1 MKRKGVCYDVGR
13 VMFGNN
19 WRPTFDLNVIKRE
32 IEIIKNDLHCNS
44 IRICGLDIDR
54 LVTASEYVLK
64 QGLEVWFSPEMWDKS
79 QEETHEYIIK
89 AAKAAEEL
97 RENHADKNIIYS
109 LGSELTLFMQGIVE
123 GDNFMERMN
132 NPTFWENI
140 KAGKHNKPLNDF
152 LSKANKSVREVF
164 HGPLTYFSVPI
175 ETVEWASFDYV
186 GVDFY
191 QDMRIKDMYCKMVR
205 GYLVYNKPVMIGEF
219 GCCTYQGADKLGGN
233 GFIIIIGMMADYLN
247 PDKVLP
253 KGITEM
259 IKIPTRIDG
268 HYIRDEGLQASEITE
283 QLAELDAAGVEGTF
297 VFTFISPNSPYN
309 KNPRYDSDLVSYSL
323 VKSYPEKETVNQI
336 ISQTA
341 KQGKELLGVDIA
353 PEILAKFIDDT
364 GKHGET
370 YPDMS
375 WEPKKSFYA
384 VADYYALK
392 KNKEL

>member
-1 MKRKGVCYDVGR
+1 
-13 VMFGNN
+13 
-19 WRPTFDLNVIKRE
+19 
-32 IEIIKNDLHCNS
+32 
-44 IRICGLDIDR
+44 
-54 LVTASEYVLK
+54 
-64 QGLEVWFSPEMWDKS
+64 
-79 QEETHEYIIK
+79 
-89 AAKAAEEL
+89 
-97 RENHADKNIIYS
+97 
-109 LGSELTLFMQGIVE
+109 
-123 GDNFMERMN
+123 
-132 NPTFWENI
+132 
-140 KAGKHNKPLNDF
+140 
-152 LSKANKSVREVF
+152 
-164 HGPLTYFSVPI
+164 
-175 ETVEWASFDYV
+175 
-186 GVDFY
+186 
-191 QDMRIKDMYCKMVR
+191 MVR